1 MKPAPPVTRIFTARD
16 FTRLHNYGALPRWF
30 HIRGRVLPMTDKTN
44 LRVDVTKA
52 VRGAPPATF
61 IKEVLA
67 RAATVPE
74 ISARLPSGASSVAVR
89 LTSDNELR
97 RLNREYAALDHATD
111 VLSFVGDADHL
122 GDIAISWP
130 ASVRQSHEY
139 GHSEATELA
148 LLSVHG
154 LLHLAGWDHVSPG
167 ERKEMTRLTVA
178 ALKASG
184 IKVASGR
191 L

>member
-1 MKPAPPVTRIFTARD
+1 VSEDSR
-16 FTRLHNYGALPRWF
+16 
-30 HIRGRVLPMTDKTN
+30 
-44 LRVDVTKA
+44 LRVEVSKA
-52 VRGAPPATF
+52 VRGAPPAAF

-74 ISARLPSGASSVAVR
+74 VSARLPAGASSVAVR
-89 LTSDNELR
+89 LTSDAELR
-97 RLNREYAALDHATD
+97 RLNRTYAAEDHATD
-111 VLSFVGDADHL
+111 VLSFAGAGDHL
-122 GDIAISWP
+122 GDIGISWP
-130 ASVRQSHEY
+130 ATVRQSQEY
-139 GHSEATELA
+139 GHPETTELA

-154 LLHLAGWDHVSPG
+154 LLHLAGWDHVSPS
-167 ERKEMTRLTVA
+167 ERKEMNRLTVA

>member
-1 MKPAPPVTRIFTARD
+1 MIEE
-16 FTRLHNYGALPRWF
+16 
-30 HIRGRVLPMTDKTN
+30 TN
-44 LRVDVTKA
+44 LRVEVTKA
-52 VRGAPPATF
+52 ARGAPPATL

-74 ISARLPSGASSVAVR
+74 ISARLSSGASSVAVR
-89 LTSDNELR
+89 LTSDAELR
-97 RLNREYAALDHATD
+97 RLNRSYAGEDHTTD
-111 VLSFVGDADHL
+111 VLSFAGDGYHL

-130 ASVRQSHEY
+130 ATVRQAQEY
-139 GHSEATELA
+139 GHSETTELA
-148 LLSVHG
+148 LLAVHG
-154 LLHLAGWDHVSPG
+154 LLHLAGWDHASPS
-167 ERKEMTRLTVA
+167 ERKEMSRLTVV

>member
-1 MKPAPPVTRIFTARD
+1 MTLAPLHVEVTR
-16 FTRLHNYGALPRWF
+16 
-30 HIRGRVLPMTDKTN
+30 
-44 LRVDVTKA
+44 A

-67 RAATVPE
+67 RATIVPE
-74 ISARLPSGASSVAVR
+74 ISARLPPGTSSLAVR
-89 LTSDNELR
+89 LTSDTELR
-97 RLNREYAALDHATD
+97 RLNRTYAAEDHATD
-111 VLSFVGDADHL
+111 VLSFAGAGDHL

-130 ASVRQSHEY
+130 ATVRQSQEF
-139 GHSEATELA
+139 GHPETTELA

-154 LLHLAGWDHVSPG
+154 LLHLAGWDHATPSG
-167 ERKEMTRLTVA
+167 RKEMSRLTVA

-184 IKVASGR
+184 IMLASGR

>member
-1 MKPAPPVTRIFTARD
+1 VAERTPLQVE
-16 FTRLHNYGALPRWF
+16 
-30 HIRGRVLPMTDKTN
+30 
-44 LRVDVTKA
+44 VTKVA
-52 VRGAPPATF
+52 RGAPPTTF

-67 RAATVPE
+67 AAATLPE
-74 ISARLPSGASSVAVR
+74 VTARLPSGAAAVAVR
-89 LTSDNELR
+89 LTSDSELR
-97 RLNREYAALDHATD
+97 RLNRTYAGEDHGTD
-111 VLSFVGDADHL
+111 VLSFAGSGDHL

-130 ASVRQSHEY
+130 AAVRQAEEY
-139 GHSEATELA
+139 GHAETTEVA

-154 LLHLAGWDHVSPG
+154 LLHLAGWDHTTAA

>member
-1 MKPAPPVTRIFTARD
+1 MTVPEIGPLKVEVTR
-16 FTRLHNYGALPRWF
+16 
-30 HIRGRVLPMTDKTN
+30 
-44 LRVDVTKA
+44 A
-52 VRGAPPATF
+52 VRGVPPASL

-67 RAATVPE
+67 RAAMVPE
-74 ISARLPSGASSVAVR
+74 IAARIPSGSSTIAVR
-89 LTSDNELR
+89 ITSDAELR
-97 RLNREYAALDHATD
+97 RLNRTYAQEDHATD
-111 VLSFVGDADHL
+111 VLSFAGEGGHL

-130 ASVRQSHEY
+130 AAVRQSQEY
-139 GHSEATELA
+139 GHTEAAELA

-154 LLHLAGWDHVSPG
+154 LLHLAGWDHVSAS
-167 ERKEMTRLTVA
+167 ERKEMTRLTLA

>member
-1 MKPAPPVTRIFTARD
+1 MSEDSR
-16 FTRLHNYGALPRWF
+16 
-30 HIRGRVLPMTDKTN
+30 
-44 LRVDVTKA
+44 LRVDVSKA

-74 ISARLPSGASSVAVR
+74 VSARLPAGASSVALR
-89 LTSDNELR
+89 ITSDAELR
-97 RLNREYAALDHATD
+97 RLNRTYAAEDHATD
-111 VLSFVGDADHL
+111 VLSFAGAGDHL

-130 ASVRQSHEY
+130 AAVRQSKEY
-139 GHSEATELA
+139 GHPETTELA

-154 LLHLAGWDHVSPG
+154 LLHLAGWDHASPS

-178 ALKASG
+178 ALKAAG

>member
-1 MKPAPPVTRIFTARD
+1 MAEE
-16 FTRLHNYGALPRWF
+16 
-30 HIRGRVLPMTDKTN
+30 IR
-44 LRVDVTKA
+44 LRVEVSKA

-74 ISARLPSGASSVAVR
+74 VRVRLPAGASSVAVR
-89 LTSDNELR
+89 ITSDAELR
-97 RLNREYAALDHATD
+97 RLNRTYAAEDHATD
-111 VLSFVGDADHL
+111 VLSFAGTGDHL

-130 ASVRQSHEY
+130 ATVRQSQEY
-139 GHSEATELA
+139 GNPETTELA
-148 LLSVHG
+148 LLLVHG
-154 LLHLAGWDHVSPG
+154 LLHLAGWDHVSPS
-167 ERKEMTRLTVA
+167 ERKEMNRLTVA

-184 IKVASGR
+184 IKLASGR